1 MFFCF
6 TALALTHLPVKVM
19 ETPAVKHTN
28 VKKILPMTVGNNSP
42 EKGKR
47 RHKGM
52 GKLHRRTGNFLPGGA
67 VNHLPKKFLQV
78 AQIFTKQSNRN

>member
-6 TALALTHLPVKVM
+6 RALALTHLPVKAM
-19 ETPAVKHTN
+19 ETPAIKHTN

-47 RHKGM
+47 RRKGM
-52 GKLHRRTGNFLPGGA
+52 GKLCDSSAMRF
-67 VNHLPKKFLQV
+67 
-78 AQIFTKQSNRN
+78 ISNYCV